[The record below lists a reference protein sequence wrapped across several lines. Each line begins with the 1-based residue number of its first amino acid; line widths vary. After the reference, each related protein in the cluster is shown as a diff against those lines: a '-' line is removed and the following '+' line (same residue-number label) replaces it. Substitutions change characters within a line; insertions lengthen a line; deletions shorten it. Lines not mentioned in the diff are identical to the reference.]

1 MVWWNGPDE
10 ELGYVIA
17 QSVSGNTQPSNVP
30 EDKVTLS
37 TTYKGVDVV
46 LSNNN
51 QTATQIFGYQQS
63 ILGETIIS
71 GTNKV
76 MFSVLCNLLE
86 PNVLI
91 GGHVIGVGLTSMN
104 YSSQYGAYPGNDI
117 YSIGFSDDG
126 KYYFDGSVD
135 STGYPTWTDGDTID
149 IAIAHGQYWWVRVN
163 GGDWNNN
170 PSANPSTLTGGSLM
184 NGLTDFFPVLC
195 PSYQGIMTMINYP
208 KYGTPLGYNFLG
220 DKTGSVGFFRTDG
233 FDEGQFI
240 SLANLI
246 LNQNY
251 TGGTTASIGLTNN
264 GYWNSWVVPPTP
276 TPTISPT
283 PTPTPTISPTPT
295 STPTPT
301 PTTTTGVTFSQTFTS
316 GAAPGTTIENAWTT
330 FRSQLTGSYTSFD
343 FFSSNGQGYT
353 GVTDA
358 VKVQTLA
365 TNLKNGTVTS
375 VTIGAVTWLVGC
387 CACRS
392 GGATPNAV
400 EFSNVGSCNASSTA
414 ALRPW
419 IANSNW
425 GGIGTTV
432 GAATQTLTLRFY

>member
-1 MVWWNGPDE
+1 
-10 ELGYVIA
+10 
-17 QSVSGNTQPSNVP
+17 
-30 EDKVTLS
+30 
-37 TTYKGVDVV
+37 
-46 LSNNN
+46 
-51 QTATQIFGYQQS
+51 
-63 ILGETIIS
+63 
-71 GTNKV
+71 
-76 MFSVLCNLLE
+76 
-86 PNVLI
+86 
-91 GGHVIGVGLTSMN
+91 
-104 YSSQYGAYPGNDI
+104 
-117 YSIGFSDDG
+117 
-126 KYYFDGSVD
+126 
-135 STGYPTWTDGDTID
+135 
-149 IAIAHGQYWWVRVN
+149 
-163 GGDWNNN
+163 
-170 PSANPSTLTGGSLM
+170 M

-276 TPTISPT
+276 TPTISPTPTPTPTISPTPTST

-414 ALRPW
+414 SLRPW